1 MGNVT
6 GVSVNGCGVRSKACY
21 GGTAMDSTMTATLI
35 TAPEMNEQEAR
46 QAVDDIKRG
55 INTVRARIYDLDR
68 RKGWKA
74 LGYRSFAACCMEEF
88 PELHA
93 RTIEKQLGAAR
104 VEAKLQD
111 LRPSGR
117 NFKIGDI
124 PEAHLRPLVS
134 VKNDDET
141 LVAAFGKAQEIAKEE
156 NGGRLTE
163 AIVTRAVEQV
173 RPEYEW
179 SESELD
185 RRAIVEKGGTVVA
198 NMHQETDRA
207 LIHWAKTTGRFAR
220 IDRNSDW
227 GNPFEMPADGDRDT
241 VCDSYEI
248 FFPRK
253 FSLHNRLDELKGKVL
268 GCWCYPQR
276 CHGDYL
282 ASKINEEF

>member
-1 MGNVT
+1 MT
-6 GVSVNGCGVRSKACY
+6 
-21 GGTAMDSTMTATLI
+21 STLT

-46 QAVDDIKRG
+46 QAVEDIKRG

-74 LGYRSFAACCMEEF
+74 LGYRSFTACCMEEF
-88 PELHA
+88 PELHE
-93 RTIEKQLGAAR
+93 RTIRKQLYAAQVEETLKQELGPDGPKFIGA
-104 VEAKLQD
+104 
-111 LRPSGR
+111 
-117 NFKIGDI
+117 I

-156 NGGRLTE
+156 NNGRLTE

-185 RRAIVEKGGTVVA
+185 RRVIVEKGGTVVA

-227 GNPFEMPADGDRDT
+227 GNPFEMPSDGDRDT

-253 FSLHNRLDELKGKVL
+253 FSLQNRLDELKGKVL

-282 ASKINEEF
+282 TSKINEEF

>member
-1 MGNVT
+1 
-6 GVSVNGCGVRSKACY
+6 
-21 GGTAMDSTMTATLI
+21 MTQTLI
-35 TAPEMNEQEAR
+35 ATVEMTEAEAR
-46 QAVDDIKRG
+46 QAVTDIKKG
-55 INTVRARIYDLDR
+55 INTVRARIYDLDQ

-74 LGYRSFAACCMEEF
+74 LGYRSFTTCCMEEF
-88 PELHA
+88 PELHE
-93 RTIEKQLGAAR
+93 RTIRQQLAAAR
-104 VEAKLQD
+104 VETSLKELGAAAPNH
-111 LRPSGR
+111 R
-117 NFKIGDI
+117 IGDI
-124 PEAHLRPLVS
+124 PEKHLRPLVS

-141 LVAAFGKAQEIAKEE
+141 LVAAFGKAQEIAKDE
-156 NGGRLTE
+156 NNGRLTE

-185 RRAIVEKGGTVVA
+185 RRSIVENGGTVVA

-227 GNPFEMPADGDRDT
+227 GNPFEIPSDGDRET

-268 GCWCYPQR
+268 GCWCFPQR
-276 CHGDYL
+276 CHGDFL
-282 ASKINEEF
+282 VEAAKK

>member
-1 MGNVT
+1 
-6 GVSVNGCGVRSKACY
+6 
-21 GGTAMDSTMTATLI
+21 MTQTLI
-35 TAPEMNEQEAR
+35 ATVDMTEAEAR
-46 QAVDDIKRG
+46 QAVTDIKKG
-55 INTVRARIYDLDR
+55 INTVRARIYDLDQ

-74 LGYRSFAACCMEEF
+74 LGYRSFTACCMEEF
-88 PELHA
+88 PELHE
-93 RTIEKQLGAAR
+93 RTIRQQLAAAR
-104 VEAKLQD
+104 VEISLKELGAAA
-111 LRPSGR
+111 P
-117 NFKIGDI
+117 NHKIGDI
-124 PEAHLRPLVS
+124 PEKHLRPLVS

-141 LVAAFGKAQEIAKEE
+141 LVAAFGKAREIAKEE

-185 RRAIVEKGGTVVA
+185 RRVIVEKGGTVVA

-227 GNPFEMPADGDRDT
+227 GNPFEIPNDGDRDT

-253 FSLHNRLDELKGKVL
+253 FSLHSRLDELKGKVL
-268 GCWCYPQR
+268 GCWCFPQR
-276 CHGDYL
+276 CHGDFL
-282 ASKINEEF
+282 VEAAKK

>member
-1 MGNVT
+1 MAAT
-6 GVSVNGCGVRSKACY
+6 ITIAS
-21 GGTAMDSTMTATLI
+21 DMT
-35 TAPEMNEQEAR
+35 EQEAR

-74 LGYRSFAACCMEEF
+74 LGYRSFTACCMEEF
-88 PELHA
+88 PELHE
-93 RTIEKQLGAAR
+93 RTIRRQLYAAQI
-104 VEAKLQD
+104 EDTLKKELGPQGPKN
-111 LRPSGR
+111 L
-117 NFKIGDI
+117 GDI
-124 PEAHLRPLVS
+124 PEKHLRPLVS

-141 LVAAFGKAQEIAKEE
+141 LVAAYTKAQEIAKDE
-156 NGGRLTE
+156 NQGKLTE

-173 RPEYEW
+173 RPEHEW
-179 SESELD
+179 SASELE
-185 RRAIVEKGGTVVA
+185 RKAIVEAGGTVVA

-207 LIHWAKTTGRFAR
+207 LLAWARSTGRFAR

-227 GNPFEMPADGDRDT
+227 GNPYEMPDDGDRDT

-253 FSLHNRLDELKGKVL
+253 FSLHDQLDELRGKVL

-282 ASKINEEF
+282 AAKLEAENL